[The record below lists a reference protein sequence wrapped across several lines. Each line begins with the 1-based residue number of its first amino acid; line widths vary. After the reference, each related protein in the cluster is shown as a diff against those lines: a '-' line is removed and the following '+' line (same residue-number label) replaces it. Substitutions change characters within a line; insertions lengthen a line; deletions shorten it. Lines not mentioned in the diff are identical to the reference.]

1 MFLAVLVPGSPS
13 MFYLSTTS
21 RSITWGRTL
30 AIDQVT
36 LPARTLAYCS
46 SRRVLEVAPTSLLRV
61 LASWRTLGRAEQAW
75 GLLGFLVTLL
85 PWGPTWGE
93 AVAIDGC

>member
-1 MFLAVLVPGSPS
+1 

-46 SRRVLEVAPTSLLRV
+46 SRV

-75 GLLGFLVTLL
+75 GLEGFLVTLL
-85 PWGPTWGE
+85 PWGPTWEE
-93 AVAIDGC
+93 AVAIDG